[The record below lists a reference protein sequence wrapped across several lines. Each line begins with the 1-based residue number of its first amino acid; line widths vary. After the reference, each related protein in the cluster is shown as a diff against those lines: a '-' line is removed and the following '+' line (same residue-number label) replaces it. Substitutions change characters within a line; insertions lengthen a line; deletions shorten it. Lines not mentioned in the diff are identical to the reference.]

1 MTKKHIIERLNQLGI
16 VLTYGM
22 GRYPVSFNYTK
33 DLRRKSVIFVKD
45 YKDKISQITYT
56 EWNTYNSIVTE

>member
-1 MTKKHIIERLNQLGI
+1 MNNKYLIERLNRLGI
-16 VLTYGM
+16 ILLYDDNK
-22 GRYPVSFNYTK
+22 YPVSFNYTK

-45 YKDKISQITYT
+45 YKDKIAQITLT